1 MGRSRRYRERIQY
14 EMQSVRTKGILH
26 HLVQILHTEFGR
38 SRIEAEVLAA
48 RSTGW
53 LRSLGVSQLPGQVWM
68 SVPST
73 ASKRYAGSRRCEV
86 LITAVDTE
94 EDTRIWEEFDLL
106 AMQRHRLL
114 RWITEIRRQ
123 GGWAALKDLAAWANM
138 TPTALANRLR
148 PIREMGIYLPHVGAG
163 APADGQ
169 RRQEPWLVQRYLK
182 GESIESI
189 RPVLG
194 LTISGWERILRRF
207 VTVLGRHRAGEALED
222 IAGAVGLCVE
232 EIQELIEVGS
242 QYSTSSSLGQLRRHY
257 DQGEP
262 SDFNVA
268 IDTELI
274 EEFGF
279 SRVAARL
286 YREELGRLST
296 RLSGRRLKTGRTVF
310 FAISSD
316 EGAAAR
322 LDEARLVPV
331 ELTYFDDSD
340 RERGPDGDSP
350 TRVSDLKFG
359 RILRYATQA
368 RAQGAL
374 LTLPD
379 LAVLNGIHVC
389 AIRRQVNAHPEV
401 VVPTRGRVKD
411 IGRSVSHKVKI
422 VELYLQMY
430 TETEIVDKSGHSY
443 ESVEE
448 YLREFARV
456 LTLADRGMN
465 AVMIRRVTGRSMA
478 LVQAYMD
485 LYRKYDEPDY
495 HFRLAQIRQ
504 VFVREEEA
512 DQKGGPTSFHTK
524 DGLP

>member
-26 HLVQILHTEFGR
+26 HLVQILHTEFGK
-38 SRIEAEVLAA
+38 SPIEAEVLAA
-48 RSTGW
+48 RSTQW
-53 LRSLGVSQLPGQVWM
+53 LRFLGVSQLPGQVWM

-73 ASKRYAGSRRCEV
+73 TSKRYAGTRRCQV

-94 EDTRIWEEFDLL
+94 EDTRIWEEFDLSTL
-106 AMQRHRLL
+106 QVHRLL
-114 RWITEIRRQ
+114 RWISEARRQ

-138 TPTALANRLR
+138 TPTALANRLK
-148 PIREMGIYLPHVGAG
+148 PIRDLGIYLPHVGSSS
-163 APADGQ
+163 PEENQ
-169 RRQEPWLVQRYLK
+169 RQLEPWLVQRYLND
-182 GESIESI
+182 ESIESI

-194 LTISGWERILRRF
+194 LTISGWEQILRRF
-207 VTVLGRHRAGEALED
+207 AAVCEQHRAGETLEG
-222 IAGAVGLCVE
+222 IARAVGLCVE
-232 EIQELIEVGS
+232 EVQELVEMGS
-242 QYSTSSSLGQLRRHY
+242 QYSNSSSLEHLRSSYGQ
-257 DQGEP
+257 QEP
-262 SDFNVA
+262 SDASVA
-268 IDTELI
+268 IDAELI

-296 RLSGRRLKTGRTVF
+296 RLSGRRLQTGRTVF

-331 ELTYFDDSD
+331 ELTFFDDSD
-340 RERGPDGDSP
+340 RARGPEGDSP

-368 RAQGAL
+368 RAQGGL

-379 LAVLNGIHVC
+379 LAILNGIHVD
-389 AIRRQVNAHPEV
+389 AIRRQVEAHPDV

-411 IGRSVSHKVKI
+411 IGRSVSHKVDI

-430 TETEIVDKSGHSY
+430 TETEIVDRIGHSY
-443 ESVEE
+443 TSVEE

-485 LYRKYDEPDY
+485 LYRRYDEPDY
-495 HFRLAQIRQ
+495 HFRLAQIRR
-504 VFVREEEA
+504 VFTREEEA
-512 DQKGGPTSFHTK
+512 EQKRGPTYFHTE

>member
-1 MGRSRRYRERIQY
+1 
-14 EMQSVRTKGILH
+14 
-26 HLVQILHTEFGR
+26 
-38 SRIEAEVLAA
+38 
-48 RSTGW
+48 
-53 LRSLGVSQLPGQVWM
+53 
-68 SVPST
+68 
-73 ASKRYAGSRRCEV
+73 
-86 LITAVDTE
+86 
-94 EDTRIWEEFDLL
+94 
-106 AMQRHRLL
+106 
-114 RWITEIRRQ
+114 
-123 GGWAALKDLAAWANM
+123 
-138 TPTALANRLR
+138 
-148 PIREMGIYLPHVGAG
+148 
-163 APADGQ
+163 
-169 RRQEPWLVQRYLK
+169 
-182 GESIESI
+182 
-189 RPVLG
+189 VLG

-232 EIQELIEVGS
+232 EVQELIEVGS